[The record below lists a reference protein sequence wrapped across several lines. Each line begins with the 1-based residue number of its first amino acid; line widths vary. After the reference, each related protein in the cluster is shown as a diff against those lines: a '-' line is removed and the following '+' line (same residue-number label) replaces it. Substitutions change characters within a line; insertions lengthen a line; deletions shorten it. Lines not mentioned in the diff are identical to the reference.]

1 MTSELRPA
9 SEVWSIA
16 CGAYEDATADLLD
29 LPMRDMVVAG
39 DEAAAA
45 VIEADREAVRAPLL
59 AEIERLTIQLEV
71 ESEPSPYCPICGS
84 CGEDGCCGP
93 QRCLYPTTVQAAEL
107 AKFKALAETLAG
119 ALEEAA
125 YSVGMSSYDRHKVAD
140 KALRQYKEARDAE

>member
-9 SEVWSIA
+9 VEVATEI
-16 CGAYEDATADLLD
+16 CGCAYADQRK
-29 LPMRDMVVAG
+29 RDI
-39 DEAAAA
+39 A

-93 QRCLYPTTVQAAEL
+93 QRCLYPTAEQAAEL

-119 ALEEAA
+119 ALEEIQNLHYGTEA
-125 YSVGMSSYDRHKVAD
+125 YSRVVARI
-140 KALRQYKEARDAE
+140 ALRQVRNRFGPSWLADQHTSEFQS